1 MEDKIRGFSPDEV
14 VELYHY
20 LCVYESELKRV
31 ENLEIFKTKY
41 PRLNT
46 PLETLMGTL
55 ICNECN
61 IETLSYVGIVPMD
74 NLVSMTYTKGS
85 KLLSLL
91 YHLRNSIA
99 HGQIE
104 QDSDYVFII
113 DYKID
118 YKSGKSVKRFSARG
132 KVKSSTLFKIID
144 IINKD
149 INLT

>member
-1 MEDKIRGFSPDEV
+1 MESKIHGFSPNEV
-14 VELYHY
+14 ADLYNY

-31 ENLEIFKTKY
+31 ENLEVFNIKFPWSKK
-41 PRLNT
+41 
-46 PLETLMGTL
+46 LEAPMDTL

-61 IETLSYVGIVPMD
+61 IETLSFVGLVPMD

-104 QDSDYVFII
+104 QESGFVFII

-118 YKSGKSVKRFSARG
+118 YKSGKDVRRFSARG
-132 KVKSSTLFKIID
+132 KVKTSTLFKIID
-144 IINKD
+144 IINTNIKL
-149 INLT
+149 I